1 MAAMNTYVGTL
12 NAIPDSRTPRRF
24 TNASTITAAMH
35 SATACGARRGYADV
49 IAAMPLEIDTETVR
63 M

>member
-1 MAAMNTYVGTL
+1 MIAMNTYVGTL

-24 TNASTITAAMH
+24 TAISTTIDASP
-35 SATACGARRGYADV
+35 SATACGMSDGYADV
-49 IAAMPLEIDTETVR
+49 IAAIPLDTDTETVR